1 MPSPFWF
8 AGCLLPVMAAAGD
21 SLPFLIKTKRADDR
35 VEVQVEKD
43 RTVFSIRSPFGI
55 GRAVVERKADR
66 WPKNVVLR
74 LQLKGLENFR
84 IGHEKGSLHAA
95 VSSGDGTVRQWKD
108 AKEDVPLQAGDPLR
122 MTIRLVGADGK
133 PARSIPLK
141 NGYFEVTLPPAFFRD
156 APPTCTLDWI
166 DFYRN

>member
-1 MPSPFWF
+1 MPSLFWF
-8 AGCLLPVMAAAGD
+8 AGCLLLVMASAGD
-21 SLPFLIKTKRADDR
+21 PLPFLIKTQRADDR

-74 LQLKGLENFR
+74 LHLKGLENFR
-84 IGHEKGSLHAA
+84 IGHAKGSLHAA
-95 VSSGDGTVRQWKD
+95 VGSGDGTVRQWKD
-108 AKEDVPLQAGDPLR
+108 GKEDAPLQAGDPLR
-122 MTIRLVGADGK
+122 MTIRLIGADGK
-133 PARSIPLK
+133 PVGSIPLK
-141 NGYFEVTLPPAFFRD
+141 NGYFEVALPPAFFRN
-156 APPTCTLDWI
+156 APPTFTLDWI